1 MNDFDYDVLQKK
13 RTAAGARHMKRGS
26 RSKRCSLPSDNLTPA
41 QLKRRNGPVSTYKLD
56 APMRWDD
63 FKAMPVDLQKQY
75 LSRLIE
81 HYHATNKMLGA
92 MFYVDPTVVAL
103 RRRKLGVPEGRSVY
117 FRGAAKVQRDE
128 RWNAFLRGEGA
139 VFCEDISLDTAIPV
153 QEFMLLSAEKQTEYI
168 EGLINNYGTN
178 LSRISRDLFCRQ
190 KSWLQQYMVRQGS
203 PVPGGNKHGMT
214 SEDEKRWIE
223 FCKPVQPFNTVPAD
237 ISDEKEALEAD
248 KSIDPAQDPSELEE
262 VVLTP
267 ADTEAPTEAEPVVV
281 KIPMLDMT
289 ELSATFNGWFTPEA
303 FLGWISKLPI
313 PEAEVKIRVS
323 VTKRGEAV

>member
-63 FKAMPVDLQKQY
+63 FKDMPVDLQKQY
-75 LSRLIE
+75 LTNLVE
-81 HYHATNKMLGA
+81 TYGATNEMLGD
-92 MFYVDPTVVAL
+92 MFYVHPTHVGAVKKA
-103 RRRKLGVPEGRSVY
+103 LGVVSHNPHRLIGEKKAIRDQMWAAFCNGVVGGGDAIKETPREPE
-117 FRGAAKVQRDE
+117 KVE
-128 RWNAFLRGEGA
+128 TL
-139 VFCEDISLDTAIPV
+139 PV
-153 QEFMLLSAEKQTEYI
+153 
-168 EGLINNYGTN
+168 
-178 LSRISRDLFCRQ
+178 RCPD
-190 KSWLQQYMVRQGS
+190 
-203 PVPGGNKHGMT
+203 
-214 SEDEKRWIE
+214 
-223 FCKPVQPFNTVPAD
+223 
-237 ISDEKEALEAD
+237 
-248 KSIDPAQDPSELEE
+248 ELEE
-262 VVLTP
+262 AAITP
-267 ADTEAPTEAEPVVV
+267 ADTEAPTEAEPVDV

-303 FLGWISKLPI
+303 FLGWIAKLPI